1 MKNQLTSSIE
11 NALMKLT
18 FKEKNFIY
26 TIARLEYRIWKALTK
41 LEIVNKLIT
50 EEQENITSLNA
61 AIAAA
66 GKGKVADKLIVW
78 KTKAEYKLF
87 KLNLRKN
94 KIDVT
99 KIIINQS
106 KLAQT
111 KAALKTI
118 EADILQFEEQQ
129 FKSNSFTETPITN
142 NASNILFNDWQN
154 HQHQNASVKASLTKY
169 FDEAL
174 KMAS

>member
-1 MKNQLTSSIE
+1 MKNQLTASIE
-11 NALMKLT
+11 NTLMKLT
-18 FKEKNFIY
+18 FKQKNFIY
-26 TIARLEYRIWKALTK
+26 TIARLEYRIWNALTK
-41 LEIVNKLIT
+41 LEIVNKLIK
-50 EEQENITSLNA
+50 EEQSNIISLNA
-61 AIAAA
+61 AITAA

-94 KIDVT
+94 KIDVV

-111 KAALKTI
+111 KQGLKAI
-118 EADILQFEEQQ
+118 EADILEFKKQQ
-129 FKSNSFTETPITN
+129 FKSNSIIETTITD
-142 NASNILFNDWQN
+142 NASNTLFNDWQK
-154 HQHQNASVKASLTKY
+154 HQHQNASIKASLSKY
-169 FDEAL
+169 FNEAL